1 MKQLHGYFGVL
12 LDVDL
17 STGRISR
24 RGVDPKDL
32 QNFIGGRGLG
42 IKLLWD
48 LLPEPG
54 TNPLSEKNPLLFMPG
69 PFSGFPLPSASRTCV
84 VTKSPI
90 TSPLKSKYPGAST
103 VSYSNMGGFFGPEI
117 RFAGYDGLL
126 VRGKSDKPVYLYID
140 DGKVEI
146 RDAKKFWGKR
156 TDAFDRAFTKEL
168 GDRRFRTCYIG
179 PAGENLV
186 PFASIINTAARA
198 AGRGGTGCIMGSK
211 KLKAIAIR
219 GSRQPDVARHKEF
232 LELLEKARKGFA
244 GTRSTEDWRR
254 YGTGSA
260 LIWSSDQGSQAVK
273 NFREGTFQHIDK
285 IGGVAARRSIWQ
297 RDFACFV
304 CPLACKKSGVAPLE
318 PYSGLVHDGP
328 EYETGTMLGANLLI
342 TSLNGMQ
349 KAIYRADD
357 LGLDIISV
365 GNVIGFLMEAYERR
379 LIDKK
384 FLDGIDLTWGNVD
397 AVLKMLSKIAFQQG
411 VGKAAAKGVKFLAET
426 IAKNSQK
433 FAIHCKGHTFAAW
446 NCHVSPGTAI
456 SYATAN
462 RGACHLNGRNN
473 QRQNAVALTDSTGV
487 CLFAGSGYQKNLMG
501 DVMETISSRGWTG
514 EQYMLAGERVF
525 NLEKCFN
532 YREGFRKPDDSI
544 ADRFFEEPLTIGP
557 RKGAVLDR
565 KEFEEIMTNYY
576 QKRDWDIDTT
586 RPTDQKLKALGLD
599 FVLPHLDSAD
609 T

>member
-1 MKQLHGYFGVL
+1 MKKLHGYFGIL

-17 STGRISR
+17 STGQISHR
-24 RGVDPKDL
+24 EVDPKDL

-42 IKLLWD
+42 MKLLWD
-48 LLPEPG
+48 LLPKPG
-54 TNPLSEKNPLLFMPG
+54 TDPLSEKNPLLFMTG

-146 RDAKKFWGKR
+146 RDAQKFWGQR
-156 TDAFDRAFTKEL
+156 TDPFDRAFIKEL

-198 AGRGGTGCIMGSK
+198 AGRGGTGCVMGSK

-219 GSRQPDVARHKEF
+219 GSRQPDVAKHKQF
-232 LELLEKARKGFA
+232 LELLEKARKDFA
-244 GTRSTEDWRR
+244 GTTNTENWRR

-260 LIWSSDQGSQAVK
+260 LIRSSDGGSQAVK

-285 IGGVAARRSIWQ
+285 IGGITARRSIWQ

-318 PYSGLVHDGP
+318 PFSGLVHDGP

-342 TSLNGMQ
+342 TSMNGMQ
-349 KAIYRADD
+349 KAIYTADD

-365 GNVIGFLMEAYERR
+365 GNVIGFLMEAYEKR
-379 LIDKK
+379 LINKK

-397 AVLKMLSKIAFQQG
+397 AVLKMLSKIAFQEG
-411 VGKAAAKGVKFLAET
+411 VGKAAGKGVKFLAET
-426 IAKNSQK
+426 IGKDSRK

-446 NCHVSPGTAI
+446 NCHVSPGMGI

-462 RGACHLNGRNN
+462 RGACHLNGRDVHI
-473 QRQNAVALTDSTGV
+473 QNAIALTDTTGV
-487 CLFAGSGYQKNLMG
+487 CLFARGGYQGNLIS
-501 DVMETISSRGWTG
+501 DILETISNRGWSE
-514 EQYMLAGERVF
+514 EQYTIAGERVF
-525 NLEKCFN
+525 NLEKCLN

-544 ADRFFEEPLTIGP
+544 PDRFFEEPLTIGP
-557 RKGAVLDR
+557 HKGAVLDR
-565 KEFEEIMTNYY
+565 KEFEGMLNKYY
-576 QKRDWDIDTT
+576 QKRDWDVNTT